1 MKAFRSLLVVL
12 LVAAIGILGAQWL
25 GHESAR
31 GIGEVI
37 VRAGGNDFIATL
49 PQAVLVLLIAGL
61 LLWLLWT
68 VVSAPFRSWARYR
81 RKQGRARLI
90 DGLQALDGGQWQR
103 AEKLLQSAA
112 TEAEARPIALVAAMR
127 SAEARGDA
135 ASANQHLQQLATAD
149 ATLHALHSAERW
161 LQQQRPHEA
170 IDALDLPAIQPLP
183 PRALYLRTEALA
195 AAGRAEEA
203 YGQLGALRQQQ
214 ALSADA
220 LAALE
225 TRLALQMLDE
235 AADVNALAAR
245 WEVLPKPLRATPE
258 ATAHYARRAV
268 ALNWNDAALHGI
280 EQALDSHWDE
290 GLIALYGTLPVEK
303 LDSRRASAQRW
314 LQTHPSSPALLLTL
328 ARLARGQGQWPQAE
342 EFLHRAIA
350 QGAGAPAWEALGEGF
365 AANGEDALARQCLL
379 NALHHHRGHAPQ
391 PLQRRDLRQQIQDQA
406 VPEERDEHGFPRL
419 PEQAPTGTIE

>member
-61 LLWLLWT
+61 LLWLLWAAL
-68 VVSAPFRSWARYR
+68 SAPFRSWARYR

-90 DGLQALDGGQWQR
+90 DGLQALDGGHWQR

-112 TEAEARPIALVAAMR
+112 TEAEARPIGLVAAMR
-127 SAEARGDA
+127 AAEARGDA
-135 ASANQHLQQLATAD
+135 TSANQHLQQLANAD
-149 ATLHALHSAERW
+149 ASLHALHSAERW
-161 LQQQRPHEA
+161 LQQQRPQEA
-170 IDALDLPAIQPLP
+170 LDALDLPAIQPLP
-183 PRALYLRTEALA
+183 PRALHLRTEALA
-195 AAGRAEEA
+195 ALGRSEEA

-245 WEVLPKPLRATPE
+245 WEVLPKALRATAD
-258 ATAHYARRAV
+258 ATAHYARRA
-268 ALNWNDAALHGI
+268 ASLNWHDAALHSI
-280 EQALDSHWDE
+280 EQALDGSWDE
-290 GLIALYGTLPVEK
+290 TLIALYGELPVEK

-314 LQTHPSSPALLLTL
+314 LQSHPSSPALLLTV

-350 QGAGAPAWEALGEGF
+350 QGAGAPAWEELGEGF
-365 AANGEDALARQCLL
+365 AANGEDALARHCLL
-379 NALHHHRGHAPQ
+379 NALHQRRGKEPQ

-406 VPEERDEHGFPRL
+406 VTEERDNHGIPRL
-419 PEQAPTGTIE
+419 SGQAP

>member
-1 MKAFRSLLVVL
+1 MKAFRSLVIVL

-25 GHESAR
+25 GQESVR

-37 VRAGGNDFIATL
+37 VRAGGNDYIATL
-49 PQAVLVLLIAGL
+49 PQALLALLIAGL

-68 VVSAPFRSWARYR
+68 LLSAPFRTWARYR
-81 RKQGRARLI
+81 RRQGRARLI

-103 AEKLLQSAA
+103 AEKLLASAA
-112 TEAEARPIALVAAMR
+112 SEKEVRPIALVAAMR
-127 SAEARGDA
+127 AAEARGDA
-135 ASANQHLQQLATAD
+135 AGAGQHLQQLGALD

-161 LQQQRPHEA
+161 LQLDKPQQA

-183 PRALYLRTEALA
+183 PRGLWLRTDALA
-195 AAGRAEEA
+195 RAGRAEEA

-214 ALSADA
+214 AVPADT

-235 AADVNALAAR
+235 AGDVNTLAAR
-245 WEVLPKPLRATPE
+245 WEVLPRALRGTPV
-258 ATAHYARRAV
+258 AVTRYACRAV
-268 ALNWNDAALHGI
+268 ALNWNDVALRSI

-290 GLIALYGTLPVEK
+290 ALIALYGELPVDK

-314 LQTHPSSPALLLTL
+314 LQSHPSSPALLLTL
-328 ARLARGQGQWPQAE
+328 GRLARGQGQWTQAE

-350 QGAGAPAWEALGEGF
+350 QGAGSDAWEELGEGF
-365 AANGEDALARQCLL
+365 AAAGEDALARQCLL
-379 NALHHHRGHAPQ
+379 NALHHRRGHATRS
-391 PLQRRDLRQQIQDQA
+391 LQRRDLRQQIQDQA
-406 VPEERDEHGFPRL
+406 VAEERDAHGFPRL
-419 PEQAPTGTIE
+419 PG

>member
-12 LVAAIGILGAQWL
+12 LVAALGILGAQWL
-25 GHESAR
+25 GHASAR

-37 VRAGGNDFIATL
+37 VRAGGNDYIATL
-49 PQAVLVLLIAGL
+49 PQAALALLIAGL
-61 LLWLLWT
+61 LLWLLWAL
-68 VVSAPFRSWARYR
+68 VSAPFRSWARYR

-135 ASANQHLQQLATAD
+135 ASANQYLQQLASTD

-170 IDALDLPAIQPLP
+170 ISALDLPAIQPLP

-203 YGQLGALRQQQ
+203 YGQLGALRQQH
-214 ALSADA
+214 ALPADA

-235 AADVNALAAR
+235 ATDINVLAAR

-258 ATAHYARRAV
+258 ATAHYASRAV

-290 GLIALYGTLPVEK
+290 NLIALYGTLPTEK

-314 LQTHPSSPALLLTL
+314 LQTHPVQPRTAADSGTAGARSGPMAAGRGNSCTVPSPRAQAHRHGKHSAKASPPLVKTHSPAT
-328 ARLARGQGQWPQAE
+328 ACSTPCTI
-342 EFLHRAIA
+342 IA
-350 QGAGAPAWEALGEGF
+350 GRNRTHCN
-365 AANGEDALARQCLL
+365 AATCANKYKTR
-379 NALHHHRGHAPQ
+379 P
-391 PLQRRDLRQQIQDQA
+391 
-406 VPEERDEHGFPRL
+406 
-419 PEQAPTGTIE
+419 

>member
-12 LVAAIGILGAQWL
+12 LVAAIGIAGAQWL
-25 GHESAR
+25 GHESVR

-37 VRAGGNDFIATL
+37 VRAGGNDYIATL
-49 PQAVLVLLIAGL
+49 PQAALVLLIAGL

-68 VVSAPFRSWARYR
+68 LVSAPFRSWAHYR

-90 DGLQALDGGQWQR
+90 DGLQALDSGQWQR

-112 TEAEARPIALVAAMR
+112 TEPEARPIALVAAMR
-127 SAEARGDA
+127 AAEARGDA
-135 ASANQHLQQLATAD
+135 AGAGQYLHQLREVD

-161 LQQQRPHEA
+161 LRQQRPQEA

-183 PRALYLRTEALA
+183 PRALHLRSEALA
-195 AAGRAEEA
+195 TAGRAEEA
-203 YGQLGALRQQQ
+203 YGQLGVLRQQQ
-214 ALSADA
+214 ALPDAA

-225 TRLALQMLDE
+225 TRLALQMLDQ
-235 AADVNALAAR
+235 ATDVNTLASR
-245 WEVLPKPLRATPE
+245 WEVLPKPLRATP
-258 ATAHYARRAV
+258 AAIAHYARRAA
-268 ALNWNDAALHGI
+268 ALNWNDTALHCI

-290 GLIALYGTLPVEK
+290 DLITLYGTLPVEK

-328 ARLARGQGQWPQAE
+328 SRLARGQGQWPQAE

-350 QGAGAPAWEALGEGF
+350 QGAGAPAWEELGEGF

-379 NALHHHRGHAPQ
+379 NALHQHRGHAPQ
-391 PLQRRDLRQQIQDQA
+391 PLQRRDLRQQIQDHA
-406 VPEERDEHGFPRL
+406 VAEERDAHGIPRL
-419 PEQAPTGTIE
+419 PQHLPTGTIE